1 MELIIYSSNLE
12 VYINDSIVLVDYF
25 IDQVLHIYS
34 RLNISEIFLILIEI
48 LIILIGLIFGS
59 FANVCIHRLPLDL
72 DIVKGRSHCPKC
84 KKKLFGT
91 TIYHYYPL

>member
-34 RLNISEIFLILIEI
+34 RFNISEIF
-48 LIILIGLIFGS
+48 
-59 FANVCIHRLPLDL
+59 
-72 DIVKGRSHCPKC
+72 
-84 KKKLFGT
+84 
-91 TIYHYYPL
+91 